1 VTGAAL
7 GVRAAAGTRGS
18 LTCGTG
24 RLALPARDRNA
35 VLVSPKPEVAPM
47 GMISTIGLVLHP
59 RRDCGGVID
68 TIAKWARERDI
79 NALGLTDEVR
89 NLSKGL
95 AATDADEIG
104 ARADLLVSLG
114 GDGTMLRAMA
124 LAFPRRIPVL
134 GVNLGRLGFLAEI
147 DIPELDSALG
157 AIDAQEFTVEPRSG
171 LRITTEGRETTAFND
186 LALVR
191 VPGHG
196 MTEVELWVEGHP
208 FVRYSADALVVA
220 TPTGSTAYNFS
231 AGGPIVSPRAE
242 GILVTPAAPHSA
254 FNRALFLS
262 SGEKLALTI
271 LPRSGEIAVEADGRL
286 VGHLGP
292 GAVVDIEA
300 VPEAARVIRLGR
312 TTFYQRTQRKFR
324 LTGSIETGPFDT

>member
-1 VTGAAL
+1 
-7 GVRAAAGTRGS
+7 
-18 LTCGTG
+18 
-24 RLALPARDRNA
+24 
-35 VLVSPKPEVAPM
+35 M
-47 GMISTIGLVLHP
+47 GMISAIGLVLHP

-79 NALGLTDEVR
+79 EAFGLADEMHRTNGVLSASTDE
-89 NLSKGL
+89 
-95 AATDADEIG
+95 EIG
-104 ARADLLVSLG
+104 RRADLLVSLG
-114 GDGTMLRAMA
+114 GDGTMLRAMRM
-124 LAFPRRIPVL
+124 AFPRRVPVL

-147 DIPELDSALG
+147 DIPDLDPALC
-157 AIDAQEFTVEPRSG
+157 AIDAKEFTVEPRSG
-171 LRITTEGRETTAFND
+171 LSVKVNGRETRAFND

-196 MTEVELWVEGHP
+196 MTEVELTVEGHP

-271 LPRSGEIAVEADGRL
+271 LPGSGQVAVEADGIL
-286 VGHLGP
+286 VGHLDP
-292 GAVVDIEA
+292 GALVEISA
-300 VPEAARVIRLGR
+300 ITEAARVVRLGK

-324 LTGSIETGPFDT
+324 LTGSIEAEWPGN